1 MNKKNNNILIFL
13 LLILIVSLSQFVLAA
28 KHIKMGFLT
37 DDWICLSL
45 YRTFVTNPFLD
56 IFTAWKHIGSHNFG
70 PVYYLGIL
78 YNFLGLDYSAY
89 RLINEILK
97 IIATLTL
104 YPLVFYVSKN
114 RLLAFITTFIYAIHF
129 SPFGLLDFP
138 ARGGDIFAIAL
149 MNLFL
154 FAYFYIIKKGT
165 LNIYFLFGLAV
176 WLFTIIL
183 IGPTRLFPL
192 LAIVLLIEIF
202 NKISLKRLLILYSPL
217 LFLFVFSPQSI
228 TPQLGYFSGV
238 YTKLRA
244 ENWQIL
250 LTPFAALGST
260 YIPRNFWIFF
270 NAPIYNNFSSYL
282 SFFVSGPIL
291 IDCIFLISLG
301 FFISDRPLKFII
313 RSITFNFISGMLVF
327 AIAYN
332 WLHLDKA
339 TRAPVDPGTFLV
351 PALIGLFVV
360 ISSFCL
366 FLEWKESKKKNNLL
380 PFLFIGPIF
389 SLTFITLTWFFA
401 DVNSIFMGVH
411 AYLSIPSIGTSLVLA
426 TILVLIYQKICSL
439 KIFQKNKI
447 IPAALIIIIIGIFF
461 RISFIITDEYF
472 SNWLNNGVRI
482 TDQQRIWNQFWNEL
496 GSKKHYSANYMPL
509 IYLGDSEEYENGA
522 YYEEVITWR
531 LANWFDLKYNQ
542 NKQPPFDLCEIEIR
556 GKDELEKFVKI
567 SEDGKMIISNKCGD
581 IVSHRIDDFF
591 AFRLK
596 DRNLVPNKTE
606 VLNKLGITQ

>member
-1 MNKKNNNILIFL
+1 
-13 LLILIVSLSQFVLAA
+13 
-28 KHIKMGFLT
+28 
-37 DDWICLSL
+37 
-45 YRTFVTNPFLD
+45 
-56 IFTAWKHIGSHNFG
+56 
-70 PVYYLGIL
+70 
-78 YNFLGLDYSAY
+78 
-89 RLINEILK
+89 
-97 IIATLTL
+97 
-104 YPLVFYVSKN
+104 
-114 RLLAFITTFIYAIHF
+114 
-129 SPFGLLDFP
+129 
-138 ARGGDIFAIAL
+138 
-149 MNLFL
+149 
-154 FAYFYIIKKGT
+154 
-165 LNIYFLFGLAV
+165 
-176 WLFTIIL
+176 
-183 IGPTRLFPL
+183 
-192 LAIVLLIEIF
+192 
-202 NKISLKRLLILYSPL
+202 
-217 LFLFVFSPQSI
+217 
-228 TPQLGYFSGV
+228 
-238 YTKLRA
+238 
-244 ENWQIL
+244 
-250 LTPFAALGST
+250 
-260 YIPRNFWIFF
+260 
-270 NAPIYNNFSSYL
+270 
-282 SFFVSGPIL
+282 
-291 IDCIFLISLG
+291 
-301 FFISDRPLKFII
+301 
-313 RSITFNFISGMLVF
+313 MLVF